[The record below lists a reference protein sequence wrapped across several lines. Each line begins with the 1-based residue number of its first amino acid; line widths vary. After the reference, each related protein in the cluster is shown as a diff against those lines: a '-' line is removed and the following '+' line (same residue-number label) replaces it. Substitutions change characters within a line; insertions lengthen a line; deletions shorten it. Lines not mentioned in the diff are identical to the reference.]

1 MFTFLAILYIVG
13 AVVVSFLGLFKGQD
27 FIETFFLS
35 MLVTPL
41 ASLFFVLYR
50 DIV

>member
-1 MFTFLAILYIVG
+1 MVWFFSLYIIG
-13 AVVVSFLGLFKGQD
+13 AFVVSFLGLFKGQD

-35 MLVTPL
+35 LLITPF

-50 DIV
+50 DVV